1 MRNPIGDPIRGTI
14 CAVALVV
21 IFPYL
26 AWIYISPINWL
37 FGTGLFQFP
46 PFPALL
52 INTLIYAPLMYRLV
66 KKWLNTMMKRSSGPA
81 AGIDTV
87 ERGPARPEPGDEW
100 GLATRPYSPQK
111 PTRIT
116 GSKSEIRE
124 SPLELDDGFFVKV
137 PDIDTGEE
145 IFDAEK
151 LHKRA
156 MIRSKVASGGWINKR
171 VSSRAT
177 GSLKS
182 TDAMKHGRP
191 VRSRMPSGDIG
202 SIHLP
207 STIMAAI
214 VRQGSAGSLPIGIT
228 RDDIRESVFTGHTPL
243 TIILVIDV
251 SLSMKGSMEQV
262 REFIERIESE
272 TRGSKDRTGIIAF
285 KDSGAVEVQAPTTN
299 WNKIYRAL
307 SRLKIS
313 GLTPLAEALKK
324 AMETIRR
331 ERMRNADIE
340 PLVIIVSDFAPN
352 IPLAQSAGPG
362 HVEYTPVQDLVRASR
377 MLRKQKVR
385 LACVNVDKEQKR
397 WPQFLKRPYHEAL
410 ELAAMLRARKEGLS
424 DPIEAILAVEEFRR
438 TFGAYLVA
446 RTGGGKA
453 YLSTEF
459 AGEKPIIGTI
469 LNQDRSRSRLREED
483 LRAVE
488 TYLPSS

>member
-26 AWIYISPINWL
+26 AWIYISPINLL
-37 FGTGLFQFP
+37 FGTGFLQFP
-46 PFPALL
+46 TFIALA
-52 INTLIYAPLMYRLV
+52 IDTIIYAPLMYKLV
-66 KKWLNTMMKRSSGPA
+66 RKWLATMMKRNSGPA

-87 ERGPARPEPGDEW
+87 EAGPARPEPGDEW

-111 PTRIT
+111 PTTIT

-124 SPLELDDGFFVKV
+124 SPLDLDAGFFVKV
-137 PDIDTGEE
+137 PNIDTGEE
-145 IFDAEK
+145 IFDVEK
-151 LHKRA
+151 LHRRA
-156 MIRSKVASGGWINKR
+156 MIRSKVSTGGWIGKR

-177 GSLKS
+177 GSLKAS
-182 TDAMKHGRP
+182 DAQKHGRP
-191 VRSRMPSGDIG
+191 VRSRIPIG
-202 SIHLP
+202 EVRSIHLP
-207 STIMAAI
+207 STVLAAI
-214 VRQGSAGSLPIGIT
+214 ARRGRAGDLPIRIT
-228 RDDIRESVFTGHTPL
+228 GDDIRETVFTGRTPL

-251 SLSMKGSMEQV
+251 SLSMKKSMEEV
-262 REFIERIESE
+262 RQFIELIERE

-285 KDSGAVEVQAPTTN
+285 KDSGAIEVQAPTTN

-307 SRLKIS
+307 GRLRIS

-331 ERMRNADIE
+331 ERMRNSDIE
-340 PLVIIVSDFAPN
+340 PMVIVVSDFAPN

-362 HVEYTPVQDLVRASR
+362 HIEYTPVQDLVKAAR
-377 MLRKQKVR
+377 LLKKQKVR
-385 LACVNVDKEQKR
+385 LACVNVDNEQKR

-410 ELAAMLRARKEGLS
+410 ELASMLRARKEGLI

-446 RTGGGKA
+446 RAGGGKA
-453 YLSTEF
+453 YLSNELTSQ
-459 AGEKPIIGTI
+459 KSIIGTI
-469 LNQDRSRSRLREED
+469 LSQGRSRSRLREED

-488 TYLPSS
+488 SYLPTS